1 MEQILTKMI
10 SNNDYFSIITF
21 SNSVNKWTQH
31 YALSG
36 LFKGDHKMKG
46 SEYVKSL
53 QPGGGTDINSAL
65 LEGITQAEQSKSALA
80 GENLTP
86 MITFLTD
93 GVPDA
98 QISDPEVISKNVQD
112 RNTQKIPILTLG
124 FGSDADK
131 DLLQK
136 ISAQTNSMSRMISA
150 GADAQDQ
157 LEDFFKEIERPT
169 LSNVQFNYLG
179 NVKQDSLS
187 EVSQGQMFS
196 GGEFVAVGE
205 TRNARGKLAVTVS
218 ADSRDGRVTSK
229 TTLKEEKSVTDR

>member
-36 LFKGDHKMKG
+36 LFKGNHKMKG

-53 QPGGGTDINSAL
+53 QPEGGTDINSAL
-65 LEGITQAEQSKSALA
+65 LEGITQAEQSALA
-80 GENLTP
+80 GKNLAP

-93 GVPDA
+93 KVPDA
-98 QISDPEVISKNVQD
+98 QISDPEAISKNVQD

-124 FGSDADK
+124 FGSDVDK

-136 ISAQTNSMSRMISA
+136 ISAQTNSMSRMISD
-150 GADAQDQ
+150 GCSGPVGGFLQGDRETD
-157 LEDFFKEIERPT
+157 P
-169 LSNVQFNYLG
+169 VQC
-179 NVKQDSLS
+179 
-187 EVSQGQMFS
+187 
-196 GGEFVAVGE
+196 
-205 TRNARGKLAVTVS
+205 
-218 ADSRDGRVTSK
+218 
-229 TTLKEEKSVTDR
+229 SV

>member
-1 MEQILTKMI
+1 
-10 SNNDYFSIITF
+10 
-21 SNSVNKWTQH
+21 
-31 YALSG
+31 
-36 LFKGDHKMKG
+36 MKA
-46 SEYVKSL
+46 SAYVKSL
-53 QPGGGTDINSAL
+53 QPGGGTNINSAI

-80 GENLTP
+80 EKNLAT
-86 MITFLTD
+86 MIAFLTD
-93 GVPDA
+93 GRGSTPAD
-98 QISDPEVISKNVQD
+98 QLLKNIQEK
-112 RNTQKIPILTLG
+112 NTQKIPILTLG

-136 ISAQTNSMSRMISA
+136 ISAQTNSMSRMISD

-179 NVKQDSLS
+179 NVKEDSLS

-205 TRNARGKLAVTVS
+205 TRDDKGKLAVTVS